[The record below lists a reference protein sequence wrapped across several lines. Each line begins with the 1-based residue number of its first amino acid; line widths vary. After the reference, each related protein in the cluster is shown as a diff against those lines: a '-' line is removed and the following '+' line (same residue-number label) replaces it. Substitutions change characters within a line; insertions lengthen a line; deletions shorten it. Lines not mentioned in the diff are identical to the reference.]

1 MRDEGLCRDEG
12 STHRALE
19 SAACLHEAGLVPLNR
34 VIHTARLP
42 GSRVAGVLVHSRRGN
57 EPPGGGCVT
66 AIALPMDVIDVTTS
80 AAVEEKKKLRK
91 HFARFDILFFLICTL
106 VGLDTIGSVAAKGP
120 EGFTW
125 LAILALVFFVPYALL
140 TSELGTAFP
149 EEGGPYVWT
158 RLAFGRK

>member
-1 MRDEGLCRDEG
+1 M
-12 STHRALE
+12 
-19 SAACLHEAGLVPLNR
+19 AG
-34 VIHTARLP
+34 
-42 GSRVAGVLVHSRRGN
+42 
-57 EPPGGGCVT
+57 
-66 AIALPMDVIDVTTS
+66 IALPIDMIDVTTS

-125 LAILALVFFVPYALL
+125 LAIMGVVFFVPYALL

-149 EEGGPYVWT
+149 EEVSCQMSTQSVTFARALSPVP
-158 RLAFGRK
+158 LGR